1 MLKTRI
7 DPADTSP
14 VAMDGVKDV
23 SMRILLGRE
32 HGMPHFSMRHFVVA
46 PGGHTPRHA
55 HDYEHEVVVL
65 SGEGEAEQDGDVAP
79 IRTGDV
85 LFVRADALH
94 QFRNTGSEP
103 LQFLCLV
110 PRDRDGGG
118 EVPGS

>member
-1 MLKTRI
+1 MIRTRI
-7 DPADTSP
+7 DPEDTAP

-32 HGMPHFSMRHFVVA
+32 HGMPNFSMRHFVVA
-46 PGGHTPRHA
+46 PGGHTPHHA

-65 SGEGEAEQDGDVAP
+65 AGTGEAEQAGETSEIAA
-79 IRTGDV
+79 GDV
-85 LFVRADALH
+85 LFVRADAIH
-94 QFRNTGSEP
+94 QFRNTGEQP

-110 PRDRDGGG
+110 PKERDGGG